1 MLPLAHYSCKP
12 RGSGLAKKGVLLL
25 SRPSLLTSALQS
37 RPFSSFKVLP
47 PVYRVFRVSWRCLRR
62 KMMISVSYVEDLA
75 VLKIP
80 DLERDVERSAK
91 AVREEP
97 LPSPER
103 RAKERKA
110 RLRMKRE
117 RYSAH
122 QPFGG
127 MA

>member
-1 MLPLAHYSCKP
+1 
-12 RGSGLAKKGVLLL
+12 
-25 SRPSLLTSALQS
+25 
-37 RPFSSFKVLP
+37 
-47 PVYRVFRVSWRCLRR
+47 
-62 KMMISVSYVEDLA
+62 MMIFFIQTAHVVEDLA